1 MQKLLIP
8 ALCAFILTFAGC
20 GIHKIDIQQGNV
32 ITPEMREQIKVG
44 MSKRQVG
51 FILGT
56 PMVID
61 PFHADRWDYVYS
73 LRSWTNKKHE
83 SRHFAL
89 FFEGD
94 KLIRIIEDGATPAQ
108 ISP

>member
-1 MQKLLIP
+1 MQKLLIL
-8 ALCAFILTFAGC
+8 ALCALTLTFAGC
-20 GIHKIDIQQGNV
+20 GIHKIDIQQGNI

-44 MSKRQVG
+44 MTKRQIG

-94 KLIRIIEDGATPAQ
+94 KLIRIDDGATPAQ
-108 ISP
+108 TSP